1 MPAARCQPDSKMPK
15 DEIYRAD
22 GGPLAP
28 FEFNDA
34 VAEVFP
40 DMLQRS
46 IPGYAASI
54 DAIGQLAARYVSTGS
69 NCYDL
74 GCSLG
79 AATLAMRRN
88 VAVKGCQIVAVD
100 NSDAMVERCRR
111 IVASVPENPDVV
123 VSVLCADVRNVE
135 IRNASMVVLN
145 YTLQFLPVQDRLS
158 LLKKIASGMVDGG
171 VLILSE
177 KVVDEDPAIEKLL
190 VELHLQFKR
199 SNAYSEL
206 EISRK
211 RAALENVLVP
221 ETVQHHV
228 ARLKQAGFRHAGP
241 WLRYYNF
248 VSILALR

>member
-1 MPAARCQPDSKMPK
+1 LPK
-15 DEIYRAD
+15 DEIYRAER
-22 GGPLAP
+22 GPLAP
-28 FEFNDA
+28 FEFNEA

-54 DAIGQLAARYVSTGS
+54 DAIGQLAARYVKTGS

-79 AATLAMRRN
+79 AATLAMRHN
-88 VAVKGCQIVAVD
+88 ISVEGCKIVAVD
-100 NSDAMVERCRR
+100 NSAAMVERCRE
-111 IVASVPENPDVV
+111 IVAPRNKRPVV
-123 VSVLCADVRNVE
+123 EIEIHCADIRNVE
-135 IRNASMVVLN
+135 INNASMVVLN
-145 YTLQFLPVQDRLS
+145 YTLQFLPLEDRLT
-158 LLKKIASGMVDGG
+158 LLEKIASGMVEGG
-171 VLILSE
+171 VLNLSE
-177 KVVDEDPAIEKLL
+177 KVVDEDPGIEQLL
-190 VELHLQFKR
+190 VELHHKFKR
-199 SNAYSEL
+199 NKSYSDL

-228 ARLKQAGFRHAGP
+228 VRLKQAGFRHAGP